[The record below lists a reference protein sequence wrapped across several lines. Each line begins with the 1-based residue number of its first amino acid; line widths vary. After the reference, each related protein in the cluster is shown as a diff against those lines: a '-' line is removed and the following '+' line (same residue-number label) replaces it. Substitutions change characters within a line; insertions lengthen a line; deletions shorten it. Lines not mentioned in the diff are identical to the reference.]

1 MKLDHGKYMEGE
13 IEFVSK
19 ADEEACVQCWN
30 ESIEMTVDE
39 YGRVFNE
46 GGQYVADV
54 VFEESQEIKDWK
66 KEHEKQ

>member
-19 ADEEACVQCWN
+19 ANEEACVQCWN
-30 ESIEMTVDE
+30 EQIEKTVDE

-46 GGQYVADV
+46 AGVSKGGIED
-54 VFEESQEIKDWK
+54 ES
-66 KEHEKQ
+66 